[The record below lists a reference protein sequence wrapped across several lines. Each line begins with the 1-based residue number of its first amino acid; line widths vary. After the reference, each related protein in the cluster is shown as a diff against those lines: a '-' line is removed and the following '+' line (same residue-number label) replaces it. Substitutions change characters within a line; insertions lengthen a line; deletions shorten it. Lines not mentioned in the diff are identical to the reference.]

1 MKKIS
6 RFSFLLTIFLILTG
20 CSGFTGIREPL
31 YDGRPIQ
38 RDEEAI
44 ETYNTSGEIIGEEK
58 DYYFRYSF
66 SEDIYNPSL
75 DFLNQEPFLL
85 RDGEYVIGEDVQPGR
100 VTLFGNQSV
109 FTSENYDVHLGNFI
123 IRDEEGEIY
132 FENLFHAAYGQLVA
146 QVDFIQGHTIEIIGR
161 EPEITVFYSEQLP
174 EDPYILMD
182 PPQLLS
188 NLDQLSVQQPIRR
201 MENNTIGLTAGIY
214 EVGTHFEA
222 GTYEILDF
230 YAVHSTAIYLFNDEK
245 DPRVF
250 ELVVDQEK
258 TPEELELENNLQ
270 IEFQEDEKIY
280 LELIS
285 SLVLQ
290 RVEND
295 E

>member
-1 MKKIS
+1 MKKHS
-6 RFSFLLTIFLILTG
+6 RLPFVLATLFILVG
-20 CSGFTGIREPL
+20 CNGFTGIREPL

-44 ETYNTSGEIIGEEK
+44 EIYNESGEIVGEEK
-58 DYYFRYSF
+58 DYYFRYPF
-66 SEDIYNPSL
+66 SEDIYEPSL
-75 DFLNQEPFLL
+75 DFPDQEPFLL
-85 RDGEYVIGEDVQPGR
+85 RDGEYVIGEDVASGR
-100 VTLFGNQSV
+100 VTLLGNQSV

-146 QVDFIQGHTIEIIGR
+146 QVDLIPGHTIEIIGR
-161 EPEITVFYSEQLP
+161 APEITVFYSEQIP

-182 PPQLLS
+182 PPQLLL
-188 NLDQLSVQQPIRR
+188 NLEQLSVQQPIRR
-201 MENNTIGLTAGIY
+201 MKDDITGLTAGIY
-214 EVGTHFEA
+214 EIGTHLEA

-230 YAVHSTAIYLFNDEK
+230 YAVHSTAIYLFNEEE

-250 ELVVDQEK
+250 ELVVDEEKIPEDLDLEDNLEIELQEG
-258 TPEELELENNLQ
+258 
-270 IEFQEDEKIY
+270 EKIY